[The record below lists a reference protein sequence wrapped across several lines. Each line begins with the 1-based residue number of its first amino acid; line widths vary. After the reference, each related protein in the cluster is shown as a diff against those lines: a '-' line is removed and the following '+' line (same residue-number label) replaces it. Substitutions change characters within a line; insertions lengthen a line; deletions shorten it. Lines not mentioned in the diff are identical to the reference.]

1 MTASTRDADWRAV
14 EPLELTPILSAALD
28 VFGEHGF
35 HGATV
40 REIARRV
47 GVTVPALYYHHEN
60 KEGLLVALLELGTDE
75 VAWRVRAAAAAEA
88 GHDVRFANV
97 IEALVLHVT
106 QRTRLVVID
115 AESRYLSMRMRRRY
129 GARRKAV
136 ENLLTDVISAGVR
149 DGVFTVAD
157 PAETS
162 RALLGM
168 CQSIARWYRPGGR
181 LRAAELAERYVEI
194 ARMTVGI
201 SSAVCQ

>member
-1 MTASTRDADWRAV
+1 VTGADWRVV
-14 EPLELTPILSAALD
+14 EPIALTPILSAALD

-60 KEGLLVALLELGTDE
+60 KEGLLVALLEVGTDE
-75 VAWRVRAAAAAEA
+75 VAWRVQAAAAEEA
-88 GHDVRFANV
+88 GHEERFANV
-97 IEALVLHVT
+97 VEALVLHVT
-106 QRTRLVVID
+106 HRTRLVVVD
-115 AESRYLSMRMRRRY
+115 AESRYLSTKMRRRY

-136 ENLLTDVISAGVR
+136 ENLLTDVIAAGVR
-149 DGVFTVAD
+149 DGAFTVAD

-181 LRAAELAERYVEI
+181 LRAGELAARYVEI
-194 ARMTVGI
+194 ARMAVG
-201 SSAVCQ
+201 AQATQRA